1 VTANVLLIIIVVLFI
16 FMICLPALPM
26 LKSMI
31 KKEDTEP
38 LYMDMDYVFNPR
50 FQAESFEESLIQK
63 SGEYSFITI
72 KDELTSVML
81 PMRTD
86 KMPVFISEADVS
98 VRGTINL
105 QRVTLSARGRISVQ
119 KKSHLY
125 ALKSDDHICIG
136 ESSIIEG
143 WIDSKEKIIM
153 EKDVRVNL
161 VTAKSIELHSGV
173 RFKRIFADTIGV
185 FPLNQAD
192 ENKTGRD
199 IVHEKNYENVEA
211 QNLYLKDNEHISS
224 GKIIHS
230 DVICR
235 GDLVIENGCK
245 VLGSVKT
252 NGSLLLGNDV
262 QIYGNIFSDANITIQ
277 DNCFVFGNLFSHGYV
292 RIGKNGQF
300 GRYSHPKSIIGI
312 KGVAIG
318 GGTFVHNYI
327 LTYGEGKVI

>member
-1 VTANVLLIIIVVLFI
+1 MTVNVLLIIIFALFI

-26 LKSMI
+26 FKSMI
-31 KKEDTEP
+31 KKEDVEP

-50 FQAESFEESLIQK
+50 FQAESLEESLIQK
-63 SGEYSFITI
+63 SGEYSFIKI
-72 KDELTSVML
+72 EDELTSAML
-81 PMRTD
+81 PARTN
-86 KMPVFISEADVS
+86 KMPVFISEAEVN
-98 VRGTINL
+98 VKGTINL
-105 QRVTLSARGRISVQ
+105 QRVILSARGSIYVQ

-125 ALKSDDHICIG
+125 ALKSDDHVHIS
-136 ESSIIEG
+136 ESSIVEG
-143 WIDSKEKIIM
+143 WIDSKEKIIV
-153 EKDVRVNL
+153 EKDAKVNL

-185 FPLNQAD
+185 FPFNQAD

-245 VLGSVKT
+245 IFGSVKA
-252 NGSLLLGNDV
+252 NGSLLLENDV
-262 QIYGNIFSDANITIQ
+262 WIYGNIFSDTNITIQ
-277 DNCFVFGNLFSHGYV
+277 NNCFVFGNLFSHGYV
-292 RIGKNGQF
+292 KIGKNSQF

-312 KGVAIG
+312 KGVEIG
-318 GGTFVHNYI
+318 GGTFVHNYV